1 MSLAQRFAAY
11 SQWRHK
17 VIAVVERFRK
27 WLVEQ
32 DLSDAQTELRLSR
45 LKDRIREDKLNVAF
59 VAEFSRGKSEL
70 INSIFFADYGD
81 RILPS
86 SAGRTTMCPTELMFI
101 PAEAPAIRLLPIE
114 TRADNI
120 SVSEYKRQRNRWHE
134 VALDTSSA
142 EKMQQALRQ
151 VSEVV
156 RATPDEASELGF
168 INKDGEKETGLEI
181 VLGEDGK
188 MEIPRW
194 RHAIINFP
202 HPLLEQGLVIL
213 DTPGL
218 NAIGSEPE
226 LTLSLLPNAH
236 AVLFILA
243 ADTGVTQSDLIVWRE
258 HIGGG
263 HKGRRG
269 RMVVLNKIDGLW
281 DELRSE
287 AEIEAEIARQ
297 SRSCAEILELN
308 KAQIFPVSAQ
318 KGLVAK
324 VNQDYRLLLKSRLP
338 QLENALSFELIPSK
352 HEIVREDAEV
362 EFGEVYTQVRNVL
375 EGRLQGLAEQLTEL
389 GDLRGKNKGVVEYMM
404 GKIKA
409 EKEEFESGLQ
419 HYHAVRSVF
428 STLTNRLL
436 KDLSVDS
443 LRALI
448 GRRKEKMLAAH
459 FSRQISGVM
468 ESFFIDVEE
477 RLKKADKGVVE
488 IQEMM
493 RAVYKRLTVEQ
504 GLRFSAPVA
513 FSVNAY
519 AHELKRLHGWCNE
532 HLNSAVQLLTSEKKN
547 IVQRFF
553 SEVAAQTQRI
563 FERANWDAE
572 NWLKIIMA
580 PMETQ
585 VREHQLYLKRRLES
599 IRRIHQASET
609 LEERIEELE
618 GLRQDLE
625 QQITEVDHI
634 HETLQVLL
642 KLENLLV
649 EEHGKETAEKA
660 AKMVREARKAGVVKA
675 AVKTEVNEPA
685 RNPAKAAGNPAK
697 NTLSLA

>member
-17 VIAVVERFRK
+17 VIAVVERFRL

-32 DLSDAQTELRLSR
+32 DLSDAQTELRLTR
-45 LKDRIREDKLNVAF
+45 LKERIREDKLNVAF

-86 SAGRTTMCPTELMFI
+86 SAGRTTMCPTELMFV
-101 PAEAPAIRLLPIE
+101 PTEQPSIRLLPIE
-114 TRADNI
+114 TRVDNI
-120 SVSEYKRQRNRWHE
+120 SVSEYKRHRSRWRE
-134 VALDTSSA
+134 VALDTGSA
-142 EKMQQALRQ
+142 EKMQQALKQ
-151 VSEVV
+151 VSEVIRV
-156 RATPDEASELGF
+156 TPDTAGKLGF
-168 INKDGEKETGLEI
+168 INKEGEKETELEI

-258 HIGGG
+258 YIGGG
-263 HKGRRG
+263 SRGKRG

-281 DELRSE
+281 DELRSTT
-287 AEIEAEIARQ
+287 EIESEIKRQ
-297 SRSCAEILELN
+297 VDSCAGILELDRG
-308 KAQIFPVSAQ
+308 QIFPVSAQ

-324 VNQDYRLLLKSRLP
+324 VNQDHDLLLKSRLP

-362 EFGEVYTQVRNVL
+362 EFGEVFRQVRNVL
-375 EGRLQGLAEQLTEL
+375 EGRLQGLSEQLTEL

-404 GKIKA
+404 HKIKA
-409 EKEEFESGLQ
+409 EKDEFESGLQ

-443 LRALI
+443 LRSLTNKK
-448 GRRKEKMLAAH
+448 KEKMLAAH
-459 FSRQISGVM
+459 FSHQISGAM
-468 ESFFIDVEE
+468 ESFFVDVRE
-477 RLKKADKGVVE
+477 RLKKADKGVAE

-493 RAVYKRLTVEQ
+493 NAVYKRLTVEQ
-504 GLRFSAPVA
+504 GLRFAAPVV
-513 FSVNAY
+513 FSVHAY
-519 AHELKRLHGWCNE
+519 MHEIKRLNSWCNE
-532 HLNSAVQLLTSEKKN
+532 HLNSPVQLLTNEKKN
-547 IVQRFF
+547 IVHRFF
-553 SEVAAQTQRI
+553 SEVAVQTQRI
-563 FERANWDAE
+563 FERANWEAE

-618 GLRQDLE
+618 TLRHDLE
-625 QQITEVDHI
+625 QQITDMDRI
-634 HETLQVLL
+634 HEILQGLL
-642 KLENLLV
+642 KLENLLA
-649 EEHGKETAEKA
+649 EDQGKEAIAKA
-660 AKMVREARKAGVVKA
+660 VKIAREAGKAGVVKS
-675 AVKTEVNEPA
+675 AVKTGTDDSAV
-685 RNPAKAAGNPAK
+685 KAARAAASQNRD
-697 NTLSLA
+697 TFSLV